1 MKNIFLSIALVA
13 LFSLDILAQVPR
25 VISYQGVLTDN
36 QGNLL
41 PDGNRTLTL
50 KLYDNLFGDE
60 IRLKKELEMCRIM
73 YDDAIKIINNKT
85 TGEKMRLFLR
95 SISDYWNRRRLCL
108 ERSISITLG
117 VNKLKE
123 LKDTANAK
131 KT

>member
-1 MKNIFLSIALVA
+1 MQNN
-13 LFSLDILAQVPR
+13 DILK
-25 VISYQGVLTDN
+25 SMTDE
-36 QGNLL
+36 QK
-41 PDGNRTLTL
+41 

-60 IRLKKELEMCRIM
+60 LRLKKELEMCRIM

-123 LKDTANAK
+123 LKDTTDAK